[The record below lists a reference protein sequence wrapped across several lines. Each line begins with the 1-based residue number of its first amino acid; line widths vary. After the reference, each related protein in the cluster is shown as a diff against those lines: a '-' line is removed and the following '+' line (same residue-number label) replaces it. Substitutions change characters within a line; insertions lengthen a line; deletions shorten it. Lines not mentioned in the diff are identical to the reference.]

1 MRRKATGEDA
11 GCVVA
16 EEQREPTGPLGPMAS
31 AVVIAYS
38 KLAGDVLAPFR
49 IVPVQWAIL
58 QNCSPTEGATATA
71 LSQVLPVDSATVSRN
86 VEQLVRLGLLQ
97 RQRLERDRRIV
108 RLTFT
113 DDARALFPEIAQ
125 RMKVIDTALLDGV
138 TRDELEGFLRTVQK
152 VKVNAARYSEQTE
165 PDDPS

>member
-1 MRRKATGEDA
+1 
-11 GCVVA
+11 
-16 EEQREPTGPLGPMAS
+16 MAS
-31 AVVIAYS
+31 AVVVAYS
-38 KLAGDVLAPFR
+38 KLAGDVLSPFR

-58 QNCSPTEGATATA
+58 ENCSRTEGATATSLA
-71 LSQVLPVDSATVSRN
+71 QVLPVDSATVSRN

-113 DDARALFPEIAQ
+113 DEARALFPEIAQ

-138 TRDELEGFLRTVQK
+138 TGEELKGFLRTVRK
-152 VKVNAARYSEQTE
+152 VTANAARFSELA
-165 PDDPS
+165 DPGDSD